1 MACRV
6 LFFAFHFNEC
16 ALAGKKKKSHGMAI
30 LVALDTFS
38 SYNRASAVCSAEW
51 REPLPGLPG
60 RGRAVGSA
68 PAGMAVL
75 PDSPVRGQAFAF
87 PIIFRCYKIL
97 I

>member
-1 MACRV
+1 
-6 LFFAFHFNEC
+6 
-16 ALAGKKKKSHGMAI
+16 MAI

-51 REPLPGLPG
+51 REPLPG